1 MMRKLFL
8 FLMILLISIIP
19 LAAAAHGT
27 TKSGSAQINT
37 KLTAGTATGTFVG
50 FSSTSHD
57 TSSGGSGLTP
67 ITVLN
72 LALNPQTPDT
82 EIDTMTANG
91 EFYAYWIVRNNT
103 KAIKMILSW
112 DVPKDLAITVNKDS
126 TTITT
131 PYVLVEVSASSST
144 TDVTT
149 GSQEISVVTEN
160 LLDKIYGSTYT
171 IKFTIKAEVQS

>member
-27 TKSGSAQINT
+27 TKSVTAQINT
-37 KLTAGTATGTFVG
+37 KLTAGTAKGTFVG

-57 TSSGGSGLTP
+57 SDSGLTP

-72 LALNPQTPDT
+72 LALDPQKPT
-82 EIDTMTANG
+82 EEIYTMTASG

-103 KAIKMILSW
+103 NAVTMKLSW
-112 DVPKDLAITVNKDS
+112 VVDPSDLSIKVTKDS
-126 TTITT
+126 KEITSSSELAR
-131 PYVLVEVSASSST
+131 VDASSST

-149 GSQEISVVTEN
+149 GSQKISVLTEN
-160 LLDKIYGSTYT
+160 LLDKTYGSTYT
-171 IKFTIKAEVQS
+171 IKFTINAEVQS

>member
-27 TKSGSAQINT
+27 TIDGSAQINT

-50 FSSTSHD
+50 FSSTSHSD
-57 TSSGGSGLTP
+57 TSGLTP

-72 LALNPQTPDT
+72 LTLNPQAPST
-82 EIDTMTANG
+82 EIDTMTAGG

-103 KAIKMILSW
+103 KAIKMKLSW
-112 DVPKDLAITVNKDS
+112 TVPEDLTITVNKDS
-126 TTITT
+126 TAITS
-131 PYVLVEVSASSST
+131 PSELAQVNASSST

-149 GSQEISVVTEN
+149 GSQKISVVTEN

-171 IKFTIKAEVQS
+171 IKFTITAEVQS